1 MFRNLAKIE
10 PDETIIEHT
19 LRCLDVVD
27 TLKVVFKKELKYL
40 DSEDVT
46 GHEILFITVLL
57 HDFGKYAQPFQRKTL
72 NPDYSGVWGYR
83 HEILSAEFVN
93 ILKAL
98 NEDTK
103 NLIRLAILAH
113 HSKTIK
119 QLEKATFENN
129 TEPFIPG
136 LELEAMNQNR
146 KKAYDEGKDS
156 ILYHSKNI
164 FDELCVILGCYN
176 TSLQLNLDK
185 TRIQNVFPLIR
196 NYHKKVCNFSNNFDY
211 NKLAFLVGLLVTS
224 DHLGSAH
231 ISIKSIE
238 KDIQDYFVSMFD
250 SLHGNNFWPTQI
262 KCIETNGI
270 TSILK
275 APTGSGKTE
284 ASFLWAN
291 ENLKKN
297 KYSRIFYILPYTASI
312 NAMFERLQSWDVT
325 KNKVNL
331 LHGKNTAYYYEMLT
345 KNQTKDQ
352 LYENIDQINHE
363 IRMKKLSAKSYALPI
378 KVLTPHQIV
387 KNFYGLKHFEEA
399 FVQYY
404 NGLFIF
410 DEIHCYDRVFLA
422 ELIIIMN
429 IIKKEFKGRF
439 LFMSATFPKI
449 VEEILRNTFGIS
461 GPTIQFNDRQLS
473 NFTRNK
479 LNLIKGSIKDED
491 NVKLIQDDI
500 DLGKRVLI
508 VCNTIS
514 NAQEIFETVNAKNKL
529 LLHSGFNLND
539 RKNIEEKILTD
550 DDPDKK
556 LNVLIGTQ
564 AIEVSLDLDFDC
576 LYTEIASIDALI
588 QRFGRVYRNRKRKD
602 NDYGVVNIFTDP
614 CKATRLIYDEEIN
627 NKAYDIIDKTISELI
642 KLDDL
647 PLEYS
652 LLCEAVDNVY
662 NHDYQKS
669 IMEYIEMKQSI
680 LANKPLIP
688 LNENSDAARA
698 YFDQF
703 DGIRVLHSSL
713 YVQFEELVQRKNYIS
728 ADNLLITLSERKLLS
743 YYRNNLISKMQI
755 MGKNV
760 FIANEAY
767 FDYDSHIGFRLK
779 VDENK
784 NRAIFY

>member
-1 MFRNLAKIE
+1 MFKNLAKIE

-19 LRCLDVVD
+19 LRCLNVVN
-27 TLKVVFKKELKYL
+27 TLKVVFKKELRSL
-40 DSEDVT
+40 DSEDVA

-57 HDFGKYAQPFQRKTL
+57 HDFGKYAQPFQSKTL
-72 NPDYSGVWGYR
+72 NPDYKGVWGYR

-93 ILKAL
+93 LLKVL

-103 NLIRLAILAH
+103 NLIKLAILAH

-129 TEPFIPG
+129 TESLIPG
-136 LELEAMNQNR
+136 LELEAMNKNR
-146 KKAYDEGKDS
+146 IKAYDEGKNS
-156 ILYHSKNI
+156 ILHHSKNI
-164 FDELCVILGCYN
+164 FDELCAILDRCN
-176 TSLQLNLDK
+176 TNLQLNLDK
-185 TRIQNVFPLIR
+185 TRIQNIFPLIR
-196 NYHKKVCNFSNNFDY
+196 DYHKKVCNLSNNFDH
-211 NKLAFLVGLLVTS
+211 NKLVFLVGLLVTS

-238 KDIQDYFVSMFD
+238 KNIQDYFLSMFD
-250 SLHGNNFWPTQI
+250 GSHGNNFWPTQI
-262 KCIETNGI
+262 KCIETHGI

-284 ASFLWAN
+284 ASFLWVN

-312 NAMFERLQSWDVT
+312 NAMFKRLQSWDVSR
-325 KNKVNL
+325 NKVNL

-345 KNQTKDQ
+345 KDQTKDQ
-352 LYENIDQINHE
+352 IYENIDQINHE

-399 FVQYY
+399 IIQYY

-429 IIKKEFKGRF
+429 KIKKEFNGKF

-449 VEEILRNTFGIS
+449 VEEVLQNTFGIS

-479 LNLIKGSIKDED
+479 LKLIKGSITDED
-491 NVKLIQDDI
+491 NLKLIQNDI
-500 DLGKRVLI
+500 DSGKRVLI

-514 NAQEIFETVNAKNKL
+514 KSQEIFEMVDAENKL
-529 LLHSGFNLND
+529 LLHSGFNLRD
-539 RKNIEEKILTD
+539 RKIIEDKFITDGNTNKKI
-550 DDPDKK
+550 
-556 LNVLIGTQ
+556 NVLVGTQ
-564 AIEVSLDLDFDC
+564 AIEVSLNLDFDC
-576 LYTEIASIDALI
+576 LFTEIASIDALI
-588 QRFGRVYRNRKRKD
+588 QRFGRVYRNRKRND

-614 CKATRLIYDEEIN
+614 CKATRLIYNEEIN
-627 NKAYDIIDKTISELI
+627 NTVYDIIDKTISELI
-642 KLDDL
+642 KLDNL

-662 NHDYQKS
+662 NYDYQKS
-669 IMEYIEMKQSI
+669 IIEYIEMKQSI
-680 LANKPLIP
+680 FANKPLIP
-688 LNENSDAARA
+688 LNENSDEARA
-698 YFDQF
+698 YFYQF

-713 YVQFEELVQRKNYIS
+713 YDQFEELVQRKNYIS

-755 MGKNV
+755 MGKNMFV
-760 FIANEAY
+760 ANEAY
-767 FDYDSHIGFRLK
+767 FDYDSDIGFRLK
-779 VDENK
+779 PDENK
-784 NRAIFY
+784 NQAIFY